1 MKIVHTW
8 FKSSQISS
16 FSKKYGEKKMS
27 DPNIEANLTTVHP
40 AIDFTSSHA
49 YVGQKIHSRNFPG
62 RSKILYIITDNRSIM
77 EFRDITSEIR
87 NIRLLYIDFNM
98 EQRWSWE
105 GIEAFVNNEE
115 PIEPAQ
121 LFSRIR
127 ELFKSYIELA
137 DQRLY
142 DFLTL
147 WSIGTYFYWI
157 FNTYPYVYV
166 GGISGSG
173 KTKLLT
179 LCSSICFNSISGA
192 DVSSACLFRL
202 IQSSKCSVFI
212 DESEVL
218 SNIYGRSDFRA
229 LLLSGY
235 KKGLKVYRNRRT
247 ADGNFEP
254 ESFELYSPKM
264 LVNIEGLES
273 VLGSRCI
280 DIIMQRGSNRNITA
294 REVVIDYPI
303 WQQIR
308 DMIYPFLMKNWKAVK
323 QKYVELQNDD
333 TLHNRDWELWKPIL
347 SLAQFFDNVTLFKDI
362 RALAIEKAAES
373 QSTSSNIYELVLA
386 ETLLSLVDHDDFYR
400 LADIK
405 CEMVS
410 KLEDHDYLSSRQ
422 VGNLLRRMGFIK
434 SRRMGSGYQYFIE
447 VSKIQAL
454 ARNLGISGVSEHSE
468 LSEGTGGQ
476 GAQNNQG

>member
-1 MKIVHTW
+1 
-8 FKSSQISS
+8 
-16 FSKKYGEKKMS
+16 MS
-27 DPNIEANLTTVHP
+27 DLGLNETRPNIIHP
-40 AIDFTSSHA
+40 ALDFTNEHA
-49 YVGQKIHSRNFPG
+49 YVGQKMQ
-62 RSKILYIITDNRSIM
+62 RSFSYGSNILHIITDSRNIIG
-77 EFRDITSEIR
+77 FRDVTDEIR
-87 NIRLLYIDFNM
+87 NVRLRYIDFNM

-105 GIEAFVNNEE
+105 GIDGFVNGAE
-115 PIEPAQ
+115 PVEPAK
-121 LFSRIR
+121 LFVRIKEIFR
-127 ELFKSYIELA
+127 AYIELC

-147 WSIGTYFYWI
+147 WSIGTYFYWL

-218 SNIYGRSDFRA
+218 SNIYSRSDFRA

-280 DIIMQRGSNRNITA
+280 NIIMQRGFNRKITA

-308 DMIYPFLMKNWKAVK
+308 DVIYPFLMKNWKAVR
-323 QKYVELQNDD
+323 QAYNELENDT
-333 TLHNRDWELWKPIL
+333 TLQNRDWELWKPIL
-347 SLAQFFDNVTLFKDI
+347 SIAHFFDSTTLFQDI
-362 RALAIEKAAES
+362 KALAVEKAAES
-373 QSTSSNIYELVLA
+373 QSASSDLYEVVLVEA
-386 ETLLSLVDHDDFYR
+386 LLSLVDNDGYYKV
-400 LADIK
+400 ADIK
-405 CEMVS
+405 REMVNN
-410 KLEDHDYLSSRQ
+410 LEDHDYLSSRQ
-422 VGNLLRRMGFIK
+422 IGNLLRRLGFIQ
-434 SRRMGSGYQYFIE
+434 SRRMGSGYQYFLQ
-447 VSKIQAL
+447 VSRVRTL
-454 ARNLGISGVSEHSE
+454 AQSLGISEGSEC
-468 LSEGTGGQ
+468 SEGTGGQ
-476 GAQNNQG
+476 GTQNNQG